1 MSEGREQFGEQID
14 KLDNLASALK
24 LPLRAEMHVT
34 QLKMALP
41 EVVDALKKAY
51 VFEFGDNPWE

>member
-1 MSEGREQFGEQID
+1 MSKGQDQFGEQID
-14 KLDNLASALK
+14 RLDNLASALT

-34 QLKMALP
+34 QLKSALP
-41 EVVDALKKAY
+41 EVVAALKEAY